1 MGTPAGGRKANK
13 TLKQKLGP
21 EGYRKHMAMI
31 GARGGGAKVPK
42 GLSMTR
48 GVHARELHESRPQE
62 SKVVEHDSTD

>member
-1 MGTPAGGRKANK
+1 MGTRAGGRKANK

-21 EGYRKHMAMI
+21 EGYRKHMASI
-31 GARGGGAKVPK
+31 GAKGGGAKVPK

-48 GVHARELHESRPQE
+48 GVHARELHKGVQQ